1 MILGAEFKK
10 LYKNPSIIF
19 QNLKNVYSE
28 CTKDEL
34 VNGKGWYESANSFSL
49 YLSERYKVDE
59 MKSAAIIAALS
70 PQKEWELNKRIAE
83 EFIDSGGKKSS
94 HYQSQTDKARLILN
108 SKLSHSEIESVLS
121 GPKTV
126 NFFNN
131 IFNPE
136 SRIHVTVDRHHLSLS
151 TRMNISG
158 CTPKQY
164 EFIKQNTIDFANDFG
179 IIPSKLQSTLWLCWK
194 RLKKHK
200 YD

>member
-19 QNLKNVYSE
+19 QNLKSVYSE

-34 VNGKGWYESANSFSL
+34 IKGEGWYESANSFSL
-49 YLSERYKVDE
+49 YLSEKYKVDE

-83 EFIDSGGKKSS
+83 EFINSGGRKSS
-94 HYQSQTDKARLILN
+94 HYKTQSDKARSILN
-108 SKLSHSEIESVLS
+108 RKMTHSDIESILS
-121 GPKTV
+121 GPKTI

-131 IFNPE
+131 IFDPN
-136 SRIHVTVDRHHLSLS
+136 SRIHLTVDRHHLALS
-151 TRMNISG
+151 TKMNISG
-158 CTPKQY
+158 CTNKQY

-194 RLKKHK
+194 RLKKQD